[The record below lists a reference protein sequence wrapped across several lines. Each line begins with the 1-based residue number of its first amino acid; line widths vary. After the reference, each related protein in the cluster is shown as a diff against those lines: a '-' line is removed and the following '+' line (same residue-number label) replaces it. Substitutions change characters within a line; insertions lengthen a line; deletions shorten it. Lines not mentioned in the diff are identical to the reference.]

1 MQAKIDKLIFVYNAR
16 SGNVNALLDAGH
28 KLISPLTYSCN
39 LCALTHSTF
48 SEKDVWK
55 DFRNSLTIETE
66 FLHSDEF
73 EKSYASKF
81 GHRFDYPI
89 VLASVAGELQ
99 SLITTN
105 VLNEIKEVSSLIEV
119 VKRAV

>member
-16 SGNVNALLDAGH
+16 SGTVNALLDAGH
-28 KLISPLTYSCN
+28 KLISPATYSCN

-55 DFRNSLTIETE
+55 DFRNSLAIETE

-73 EKSYASKF
+73 EKAFASKF

-99 SLITTN
+99 SLITTG